1 MWRRLKALIIKE
13 LLAVFR
19 DPRSRMVLI
28 GPPLL
33 QIFVF
38 SYAATLDISN
48 IDIAV
53 LNRDSGRWSAEVLQ
67 RLGGAP
73 AFRSITPLSRIED
86 IRDAIDNRKAV
97 AVLHFAPDF
106 SRDVTSGNLGSIQ
119 VVLDGRRSNAS
130 QIVLG
135 YLTAIA
141 NDVSASIAVQRA
153 VAGASA
159 PETRAPL
166 AVRHWFNPNLAY
178 IWFTVPGLIG
188 TMCLL
193 ISLVVTGQS
202 VARERELGTFDQLM
216 VSPLRT
222 SEILAG
228 KLVPPLIIGMA
239 QATAFILVTVFFFQ
253 VPLRG
258 SLILLYLLGG
268 GHRPVHL
275 LPRPDA
281 AAGFSRHL
289 HVRLAGHPALR
300 LRHAHREHAGLAPD
314 RHADQSAAAC
324 SRHPARRVPARNAQ
338 RRCHGEYRA
347 AGAHCRRDADGRGM
361 AVPADRSI
369 KRTASVFRARDDGG
383 APMTLR
389 NAAENALGLR

>member
-13 LLAVFR
+13 LLAILR
-19 DPRSRMVLI
+19 DPRSRMMLI

-53 LNRDSGRWSAEVLQ
+53 LNRDSGRWSAEILQ

-73 AFRSITPLSRIED
+73 AFRSITPLSRVED

-106 SRDVTSGNLGSIQ
+106 SRQVAAGQTGSVQ

-141 NDVSASIAVQRA
+141 NDVSSSITVQRA
-153 VAGASA
+153 GAGATVTA
-159 PETRAPL
+159 TQAPL
-166 AVRHWFNPNLAY
+166 AVRHWFNPNLIY
-178 IWFTVPGLIG
+178 VWFTVPGLIG
-188 TMCLL
+188 LLCLL

-228 KLVPPLIIGMA
+228 KLLPPLIIGMV
-239 QATAFILVTVFFFQ
+239 QASVFILVAVYFFQ

-258 SLILLYLLGG
+258 SLLLLYLGIVFFLASAVGIGLFISSLAQTQQQAFLGTFLFAS
-268 GHRPVHL
+268 PAIL
-275 LPRPDA
+275 LS
-281 AAGFSRHL
+281 GF
-289 HVRLAGHPALR
+289 ATPIENMPAWLQTATLINP
-300 LRHAHREHAGLAPD
+300 LRHVLVILRGVFL
-314 RHADQSAAAC
+314 
-324 SRHPARRVPARNAQ
+324 
-338 RRCHGEYRA
+338 
-347 AGAHCRRDADGRGM
+347 RGM
-361 AVPADRSI
+361 PSADVMANIVPLVLIAAVTLTVAAWLFR
-369 KRTASVFRARDDGG
+369 RTVQ
-383 APMTLR
+383 
-389 NAAENALGLR
+389 

>member
-28 GPPLL
+28 GPPIL

-67 RLGGAP
+67 RLDGAP
-73 AFRSITPLSRIED
+73 AFRSITPLSRVED

-106 SRDVTSGNLGSIQ
+106 SRQITAGQTGSVQ

-135 YLTAIA
+135 YLTTIA
-141 NDVSASIAVQRA
+141 NDVSTSITVQRA
-153 VAGASA
+153 GAEA
-159 PETRAPL
+159 TITTAQAPL
-166 AVRHWFNPNLAY
+166 AVRHWFNPNLIY
-178 IWFTVPGLIG
+178 VWFTVPGLIG
-188 TMCLL
+188 LLCLL
-193 ISLVVTGQS
+193 VSLVVTGQS

-228 KLVPPLIIGMA
+228 KLLPPLIIGLA
-239 QATAFILVTVFFFQ
+239 QASVFILVAVYFFE

-258 SLILLYLLGG
+258 SLALLYLGIVFFL
-268 GHRPVHL
+268 
-275 LPRPDA
+275 A
-281 AAGFSRHL
+281 AAVGIGLFISSLAQTQQQAFLGTFLFASPAILLSGF
-289 HVRLAGHPALR
+289 ATPIENMPAWLQTATLINP
-300 LRHAHREHAGLAPD
+300 LRHVLVILRGVFL
-314 RHADQSAAAC
+314 
-324 SRHPARRVPARNAQ
+324 
-338 RRCHGEYRA
+338 
-347 AGAHCRRDADGRGM
+347 RGM
-361 AVPADRSI
+361 PSADVMANIVPLVLIAAVTLTVAAWLFRRS
-369 KRTASVFRARDDGG
+369 VQ
-383 APMTLR
+383 
-389 NAAENALGLR
+389 

>member
-106 SRDVTSGNLGSIQ
+106 SRNVTSGDLGSIQ

-258 SLILLYLLGG
+258 SLILLYLGIFFFLASAVGIGLFISSLAQTQQQAFLGTFMFAS
-268 GHRPVHL
+268 PAIL
-275 LPRPDA
+275 LS
-281 AAGFSRHL
+281 GF
-289 HVRLAGHPALR
+289 ATPIENMPAWLQTATLINP
-300 LRHAHREHAGLAPD
+300 LRHVLVILRGVFL
-314 RHADQSAAAC
+314 
-324 SRHPARRVPARNAQ
+324 
-338 RRCHGEYRA
+338 
-347 AGAHCRRDADGRGM
+347 RGM
-361 AVPADRSI
+361 PSADVMANIVPLALIAAVTLMVAAWLFR
-369 KRTASVFRARDDGG
+369 RTVQ
-383 APMTLR
+383 
-389 NAAENALGLR
+389 

>member
-1 MWRRLKALIIKE
+1 MWRRLKALIVKE

-53 LNRDSGRWSAEVLQ
+53 LNRDSGRWSAELLQ
-67 RLGGAP
+67 RLDGAP
-73 AFRSITPLSRIED
+73 AFRSITRLSRIED
-86 IRDAIDNRKAV
+86 IRDAIDNRKSV

-106 SRDVTSGNLGSIQ
+106 SRNVTAGQPGSIQ
-119 VVLDGRRSNAS
+119 VILDGRRSNAS

-141 NDVSASIAVQRA
+141 ADVSSSIMLEKSGSSPLSEAAQ
-153 VAGASA
+153 
-159 PETRAPL
+159 APL
-166 AVRHWFNPNLAY
+166 AVRHWFNPNLTY
-178 IWFTVPGLIG
+178 LWFTVPGLIG
-188 TMCLL
+188 TLGLL

-258 SLILLYLLGG
+258 SLGLLYLGVFFFLASAVGVGLFISSLAETQQQAFLGTFLFAS
-268 GHRPVHL
+268 PAIL
-275 LPRPDA
+275 LS
-281 AAGFSRHL
+281 GFATPIENMPGWL
-289 HVRLAGHPALR
+289 QTVTLINP
-300 LRHAHREHAGLAPD
+300 LRHVLVILRGVFL
-314 RHADQSAAAC
+314 
-324 SRHPARRVPARNAQ
+324 
-338 RRCHGEYRA
+338 
-347 AGAHCRRDADGRGM
+347 RGM
-361 AVPADRSI
+361 PSSDVMANIVPLILIAMVTLTVSAWLFRRS
-369 KRTASVFRARDDGG
+369 VQ
-383 APMTLR
+383 
-389 NAAENALGLR
+389 